1 MQAPLIKNSNK
12 KSLPMTLRY
21 VICLVILTFAVGC
34 TSGPELRINRDPNT
48 DMAAFRT
55 FGFMQDLG
63 TNSRGSLTMLS
74 ARLTAATTRELEGR
88 GLQFVSNN
96 PDILINFFSGLQTG
110 IDTVNQPI
118 TIMPVRNYG
127 SWAGYSPSFRTG
139 QHITEGTL
147 GVHVIERRTNL
158 LVWEGIARDR
168 VTESM
173 RDNPDETIN
182 SLISTIFAEFPR

>member
-1 MQAPLIKNSNK
+1 MSFDSRPA
-12 KSLPMTLRY
+12 LRAAALL
-21 VICLVILTFAVGC
+21 LVVTGLGAC
-34 TSGPELRINRDPNT
+34 ASGPELRINKDPNA
-48 DMAAFRT
+48 DFAAFRT

-63 TNSRGSLTMLS
+63 TNSRGSATMLS
-74 ARLTAATTRELEGR
+74 ARLTAATTRELQSR

-96 PDILINFFSGLQTG
+96 PDVLINFFSGLQTG
-110 IDTVNQPI
+110 IDTFNQPI

-139 QHITEGTL
+139 QDITEGTL
-147 GVHVIERRTNL
+147 GVHIVERRTNM

-168 VTESM
+168 ITEAM
-173 RDNPDETIN
+173 RDNADETIN

>member
-1 MQAPLIKNSNK
+1 MA
-12 KSLPMTLRY
+12 LRFL
-21 VICLVILTFAVGC
+21 ICLVILTSAVGC
-34 TSGPELRINRDPNT
+34 ASGPEVRIDQDPNA
-48 DMAAFRT
+48 DMSAFRT

-74 ARLTAATTRELEGR
+74 ARLTAATTRELESR

-139 QHITEGTL
+139 QNITEGTL
-147 GVHVIERRTNL
+147 GVHVVERRTNL

-168 VTESM
+168 VTETM